1 MVDKLMRDC
10 CNLYVSCQKIWR
22 FEILRYYDAYAVE
35 TAQEPS
41 SVAPLRR
48 TGYFIKDSLFDSY
61 DTFAMVK
68 SLEKSCKE
76 GDMLTDQEILDLRVG
91 DSLAAA
97 RADFKRQARK
107 RKKTR
112 KSR

>member
-10 CNLYVSCQKIWR
+10 CNLYISCQKIWR
-22 FEILRYYDAYAVE
+22 FEILRYYDAYRVE
-35 TAQEPS
+35 TAQDPA

-48 TGYFIKDSLFDSY
+48 TGYFIKDSMFDSY

-76 GDMLTDQEILDLRVG
+76 GDMLTDEEILNLRVG
-91 DSLAAA
+91 DSLADA
-97 RADFKRQARK
+97 RANFKRQARK
-107 RKKTR
+107 SKKAK